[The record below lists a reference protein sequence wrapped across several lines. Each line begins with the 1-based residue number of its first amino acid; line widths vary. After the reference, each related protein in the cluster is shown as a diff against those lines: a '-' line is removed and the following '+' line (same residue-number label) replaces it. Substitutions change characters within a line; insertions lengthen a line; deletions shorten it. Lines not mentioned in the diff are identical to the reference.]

1 MKTLNGANVS
11 LVPYEVRIID
21 VKADCVIC
29 KKSPSMNSP
38 QHVLIIGKVWPE
50 PGSSA
55 AGSRMMQL
63 IDLFRKSD
71 SEVTFAS
78 SASESEYSVDLEKTG
93 IGKAVIE
100 LNRASF
106 DRFIKKLQPDI
117 VIFDRFMTEEQFGW
131 RVTEA
136 CPDAIRILDTEDL
149 HALRAARQNAWKE
162 GKEFKQRDLLSEE
175 IAKREIASIYRC
187 DLSLIISEY
196 EMSLLSDVF
205 QIDNSLIYYLPFL
218 LNSMDDDDFKK
229 LPDFKERSGFI
240 SIGNFL
246 HEPNWNSV
254 LWLKEE
260 IWPLIRKS
268 LPEAELHIYGA
279 YPSQKVYQL
288 HKPEECFIIKGRAES
303 SADVMAKARVL
314 LAPLRFGAGLKGK
327 LVEAMQYGTPSV
339 TTEIG
344 AEGINGKYGWN
355 GFIANDAESIA
366 EKAVELHKKKSFWEE
381 SQKNGL
387 KILKNRFD
395 KTIFDQDLMDH
406 LRELKQN
413 LANYRE
419 RNFIGNMLNHHS
431 LLSTKYMSKWIE
443 EKNKNNVKS

>member
-1 MKTLNGANVS
+1 MQ
-11 LVPYEVRIID
+11 P
-21 VKADCVIC
+21 
-29 KKSPSMNSP
+29 P

-63 IDLFRKSD
+63 IDLFQKSEY
-71 SEVTFAS
+71 EVTFAS
-78 SASESEYSVDLEKTG
+78 SASVSEYSIDLEKG
-93 IGKAVIE
+93 GVEKAGIE
-100 LNRASF
+100 LNNSSF
-106 DRFIKKLQPDI
+106 DRYIKKLQPDI

-131 RVTEA
+131 RVAEA

-149 HALRAARQNAWKE
+149 HALRAARQNAWKDGRE
-162 GKEFKQRDLLSEE
+162 LKQRDLLSEE
-175 IAKREIASIYRC
+175 ITKREIASIYRC

-246 HEPNWNSV
+246 HEPNWNAV

-260 IWPLIRKS
+260 IWPLIRKK
-268 LPEAELHIYGA
+268 LPETELHIYGA

-288 HKPEECFIIKGRAES
+288 HKPEEGFIIKGRAES

-344 AEGINGKYGWN
+344 AEGINGDHEWS
-355 GFIANDAESIA
+355 GFIVNDAESIA
-366 EKAVELHKKKSFWEE
+366 EKAVELHEKKSIWLK
-381 SQKNGL
+381 SQRNGL

-395 KTIFDQDLMDH
+395 KTIFEQNLMDH
-406 LRELKQN
+406 LRELNQN
-413 LANYRE
+413 LANHRE
-419 RNFIGNMLNHHS
+419 QNFIGNMLNHHS
-431 LLSTKYMSKWIE
+431 VLSTKYMSKWIE
-443 EKNKNNVKS
+443 EKNK